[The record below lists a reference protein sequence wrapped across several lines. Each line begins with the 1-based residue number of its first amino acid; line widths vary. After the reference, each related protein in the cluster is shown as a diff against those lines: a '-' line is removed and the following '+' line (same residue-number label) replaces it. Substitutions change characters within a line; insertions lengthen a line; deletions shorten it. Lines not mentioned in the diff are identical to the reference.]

1 MTIEGKVTKVS
12 LTRPD
17 GTVLYERVVGRV
29 PGGETIG
36 SFGIGE
42 DGALTMYIEGTPLPV
57 IGDVNI
63 KGEQQ

>member
-1 MTIEGKVTKVS
+1 MTIEGKLTKIS

-17 GTVLYERVVGRV
+17 GTVIYERIVNNRAGKLA
-29 PGGETIG
+29 IG
-36 SFGIGE
+36 SFGVRE
-42 DGALTMYIEGTPLPV
+42 DGALTMYIDGSPLPV